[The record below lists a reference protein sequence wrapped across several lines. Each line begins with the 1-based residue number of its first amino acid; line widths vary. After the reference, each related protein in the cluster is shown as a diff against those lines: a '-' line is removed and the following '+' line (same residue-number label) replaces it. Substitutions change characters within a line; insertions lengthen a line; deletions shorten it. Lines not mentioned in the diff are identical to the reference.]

1 MPAVHLSLLVSAA
14 DAHRVCLLD
23 GFVEESRTAIGQAI
37 NFTLHAPS
45 GPAVPGLIPQIGAL
59 AIPFEG
65 HAQID
70 SRNYLIAG
78 DGNQTSV
85 VEAWAAT
92 PVEMALPPLRCD
104 GSVDLPRQRQW
115 EWHTEFLEQ
124 VRAIKGRKNCG
135 PISPLKQ
142 ESLCGPPDLCPAFPD
157 GGDFIRGGSEHRY
170 CPRPQ

>member
-1 MPAVHLSLLVSAA
+1 MAVPLKRGGPDEPSNIDVPTVCLSLLISAA

-37 NFTLHAPS
+37 NISLHAPNRR
-45 GPAVPGLIPQIGAL
+45 AALELTRQIGAL
-59 AIPFEG
+59 RIPFEG

-92 PVEMALPPLRCD
+92 PAEMALPPLRCN
-104 GSVDLPRQRQW
+104 GSVDLARLRQW
-115 EWHTEFLEQ
+115 EWHAGFLTQ
-124 VRAIKGRKNCG
+124 VRAKM
-135 PISPLKQ
+135 
-142 ESLCGPPDLCPAFPD
+142 
-157 GGDFIRGGSEHRY
+157 GD
-170 CPRPQ
+170 